1 MGNGLN
7 QRAGNSGLHVSG
19 ASLWV
24 SFGLSGKMKIDGTFT
39 FHSTLRRSR
48 YVSGCFEIFGGRR
61 IVIVLV

>member
-24 SFGLSGKMKIDGTFT
+24 SFGLSGKMKIDVVPLPFT
-39 FHSTLRRSR
+39 IH
-48 YVSGCFEIFGGRR
+48 
-61 IVIVLV
+61 